1 MFGSVIDDTTQQGCG
16 IQPTLLQPKSVGE
29 IYLNVTDPY
38 NYPLIDPHYLESSH
52 DVEVLKRGIKVTLQ
66 IMNTSAFHSKG
77 ITLTAEMAN
86 APYKYGTDKFWEWLI
101 KASVRTMYN
110 PVGTCKMGSV
120 DDPSTVVDPRLR
132 VKGVE
137 RLQVVD
143 ASIMPQI
150 ISGNTNAPVI
160 MIAEKAADM
169 IKADW
174 NLLKS

>member
-1 MFGSVIDDTTQQGCG
+1 MFGSVIDDTTQQGFA
-16 IQPTLLQPKSVGE
+16 IQTTLLQPKSVGE
-29 IYLNVTDPY
+29 IYLNITDPY

-66 IMNTSAFHSKG
+66 TMNTSAYHSKG

-86 APYKYGTDKFWEWLI
+86 APYKCVTDKLWEWLI
-101 KASVRTMYN
+101 KASVCTLYH

-137 RLQVVD
+137 TLRVVD
-143 ASIMPQI
+143 ASIMP
-150 ISGNTNAPVI
+150 
-160 MIAEKAADM
+160 
-169 IKADW
+169 
-174 NLLKS
+174 